1 METLAGILSSLG
13 FQEYGIIA
21 LALSIFIDINP
32 KIKFNPIK
40 AIIRYLGKWF
50 NSSVQKEIAGF
61 KLEVNQK
68 FKDLQDE
75 QVAQRET
82 LNKLVADMELK
93 EISKL
98 RWEIIDFET
107 SILNKEKH
115 SREQYR
121 HILDSTRKFLR
132 SVENQND
139 FYNIPEEDIAK
150 IKEAETYIKN
160 HYEENRMDQSKI
172 FF

>member
-1 METLAGILSSLG
+1 METIAGILSTLG
-13 FQEYGIIA
+13 FQDYAIIV
-21 LALSIFIDINP
+21 LILSIFIDINP

-40 AIIRYLGKWF
+40 ALFRYLGKWF

-132 SVENQND
+132 AVDSSNE
-139 FYNIPEEDIAK
+139 FYNIPEEDISK
-150 IKEAETYIKN
+150 IKEAETYIRN

>member
-1 METLAGILSSLG
+1 METLAGILSTLG
-13 FQEYGIIA
+13 FQEYALIV
-21 LALSIFIDINP
+21 LALSIFIDIHP

-40 AIIRYLGKWF
+40 ALFGYLGKWF
-50 NSSVQKEIAGF
+50 NSSVQKEISGF
-61 KLEVNQK
+61 KAEVNQK

-75 QVAQRET
+75 QIAQRET
-82 LNKLVADMELK
+82 LNKIVADMEQK

-107 SILNKEKH
+107 SILNGDKH

-121 HILDSTRKFLR
+121 HILDSARKFIR
-132 SVENQND
+132 SIQTNKEL
-139 FYNIPEEDIAK
+139 YNIPEEDVTK
-150 IKEAETYIKN
+150 IIEAETYIKN
-160 HYEENRMDQSKI
+160 HYEENRSDQSKI

>member
-1 METLAGILSSLG
+1 METIAGILSSLG
-13 FQEYGIIA
+13 FQEYA
-21 LALSIFIDINP
+21 LAVLFLSIFIDINP

-40 AIIRYLGKWF
+40 RIFNYLGKWF
-50 NSSVQKEIAGF
+50 NSSIQREIAGF
-61 KLEVNQK
+61 KAEVNQK
-68 FKDLQDE
+68 FEDLQQE
-75 QVAQRET
+75 QKTQRQT
-82 LNKLVADMELK
+82 LDKLVADMEQK

-107 SILNKEKH
+107 TILNKEKH

-121 HILDSTRKFLR
+121 HILDSAKKFLR
-132 SVENQND
+132 TIDSNPNL
-139 FYNIPEEDIAK
+139 YNIPEEDIAK
-150 IKEAETYIKN
+150 IREAQITIEN